1 MELKLNKNYLTI
13 EEIGNIVN
21 QCAEKHTSYECEL
34 IKTVLV
40 AKYCL
45 DYDFNDKDNITIYN
59 ELAGKDFLDNGYF
72 AITNIEVLEDCIR
85 KENSIEQ
92 TFREFLESLNKSIE
106 KGMKKIPKNF
116 DTKEFIKK
124 VEDVVGRKENNK

>member
-1 MELKLNKNYLTI
+1 MELKLKKNYLTI
-13 EEIGNIVN
+13 EEIGTIVN
-21 QCAEKHTSYECEL
+21 QCAEKHTSYEREL

-45 DYDFNDKDNITIYN
+45 DYDFGDKDDVTIYN
-59 ELAGKDFLDNGYF
+59 ELAKKNFLDNGYYT
-72 AITNIEVLEDCIR
+72 ITNICALEDCIR
-85 KENSIEQ
+85 EENSIEQ

-106 KGMKKIPKNF
+106 EGMKKIPKNF

-124 VEDVVGRKENNK
+124 VEEVVGRKENNK

>member
-1 MELKLNKNYLTI
+1 MELKLKKNYLTI

-45 DYDFNDKDNITIYN
+45 DYDFGDKDDVTVYN
-59 ELAGKDFLDNGYF
+59 ELAEKDFIDECYYD
-72 AITNIEVLEDCIR
+72 ITNVYVLENCISE
-85 KENSIEQ
+85 ENSIEQ
-92 TFREFLESLNKSIE
+92 TFREFLEGLNKSIE

-124 VEDVVGRKENNK
+124 VEEVVGRKENNK

>member
-1 MELKLNKNYLTI
+1 MELKLKKNYLTI

-45 DYDFNDKDNITIYN
+45 NYDFSYKDDVTIYN
-59 ELAGKDFLDNGYF
+59 ELAEKDFLDNGYF

-92 TFREFLESLNKSIE
+92 TFRDFLESLNKSIE

-124 VEDVVGRKENNK
+124 VEEAVGRKENNK

>member
-1 MELKLNKNYLTI
+1 MELTLKKNYLTI

-40 AKYCL
+40 AKYCF
-45 DYDFNDKDNITIYN
+45 DYDFRDKDDVTVYN
-59 ELAGKDFLDNGYF
+59 ELAEKIFLIMVILLLQISRF
-72 AITNIEVLEDCIR
+72 LRIVLEKKIALSR
-85 KENSIEQ
+85 LLEN
-92 TFREFLESLNKSIE
+92 FLKVLISQLKRYE
-106 KGMKKIPKNF
+106 KIPKNF

-124 VEDVVGRKENNK
+124 VEEVVGRKENNK

>member
-1 MELKLNKNYLTI
+1 MELTLKKNYLTI

-21 QCAEKHTSYECEL
+21 QCAEKQTSYECEL

-45 DYDFNDKDNITIYN
+45 NYDFSDKDDVTVYN
-59 ELAGKDFLDNGYF
+59 ELAEKDFLDNGYF

-124 VEDVVGRKENNK
+124 VEEAVGRKENNK

>member
-1 MELKLNKNYLTI
+1 MELKLKKNYLTI

-21 QCAEKHTSYECEL
+21 QCTEKHTSYEREL

-45 DYDFNDKDNITIYN
+45 DYDFGDKDDVTVYN
-59 ELAGKDFLDNGYF
+59 ELAEKNFLDNGYY
-72 AITNIEVLEDCIR
+72 AITNICALEDGIR
-85 KENSIEQ
+85 EENSIEQ

-124 VEDVVGRKENNK
+124 VEEVVGRKENNK

>member
-1 MELKLNKNYLTI
+1 MELKLKKNYLTI

-45 DYDFNDKDNITIYN
+45 DYDFGDKDDVTVYN
-59 ELAGKDFLDNGYF
+59 ELAEKNFLDNGYF

-92 TFREFLESLNKSIE
+92 TFRDFLESLNKSIE

-116 DTKEFIKK
+116 DAKEFIKK
-124 VEDVVGRKENNK
+124 VEEVVGRKENNK

>member
-1 MELKLNKNYLTI
+1 MELKLKKNYLTI
-13 EEIGNIVN
+13 EEIGTIAN

-40 AKYCL
+40 SKYCL
-45 DYDFNDKDNITIYN
+45 DYDFGDKDDMTIYN
-59 ELAGKDFLDNGYF
+59 ELAEKDFIDNGYY

-92 TFREFLESLNKSIE
+92 AFRDFFESLNKSIE
-106 KGMKKIPKNF
+106 EGMKKIPKNF

-124 VEDVVGRKENNK
+124 VEEVVGRKENNK

>member
-1 MELKLNKNYLTI
+1 MELKLKKNYLTI

-45 DYDFNDKDNITIYN
+45 NLGVLLI
-59 ELAGKDFLDNGYF
+59 GKQY
-72 AITNIEVLEDCIR
+72 V
-85 KENSIEQ
+85 
-92 TFREFLESLNKSIE
+92 
-106 KGMKKIPKNF
+106 IPSN
-116 DTKEFIKK
+116 
-124 VEDVVGRKENNK
+124 

>member
-1 MELKLNKNYLTI
+1 MELKLKRNYLTI

-45 DYDFNDKDNITIYN
+45 NYDFSYKDDVTIYN
-59 ELAGKDFLDNGYF
+59 ELAEKDFLDNGYF

-92 TFREFLESLNKSIE
+92 TFRDFLESLNKSIE

-124 VEDVVGRKENNK
+124 VEEAVGRKENNK

>member
-1 MELKLNKNYLTI
+1 MELTLKKNYLTI

-40 AKYCL
+40 AKYCFN
-45 DYDFNDKDNITIYN
+45 YDFSDKDDVTVYN
-59 ELAGKDFLDNGYF
+59 ELAEKDFLDNGYF

-92 TFREFLESLNKSIE
+92 TFREFLEGLNKSIE

-124 VEDVVGRKENNK
+124 VEEAVGRKENNK

>member
-1 MELKLNKNYLTI
+1 MELKLKKNYLTI

-45 DYDFNDKDNITIYN
+45 DYDFGDKDDVTVYN
-59 ELAGKDFLDNGYF
+59 ELAEKDFIDECYYY
-72 AITNIEVLEDCIR
+72 ITNVYVLENCISE
-85 KENSIEQ
+85 ENSIEQ
-92 TFREFLESLNKSIE
+92 TFREFLEGLNKSIE

-124 VEDVVGRKENNK
+124 VEEVVGRKENNK

>member
-1 MELKLNKNYLTI
+1 MELTLKKNYLTI

-21 QCAEKHTSYECEL
+21 QCVEKHTSYECEL

-40 AKYCL
+40 AKYCF
-45 DYDFNDKDNITIYN
+45 DYNFGDKDDVTVYN
-59 ELAGKDFLDNGYF
+59 ELAEKNFLDNGYF

-92 TFREFLESLNKSIE
+92 TFRDFLGSLNKSIE

-124 VEDVVGRKENNK
+124 VEEAVGRKENNK

>member
-1 MELKLNKNYLTI
+1 MELKLKKNYLTI

-45 DYDFNDKDNITIYN
+45 DYDFGDKDDVTVYN
-59 ELAGKDFLDNGYF
+59 ELAEKDFIDECYYD
-72 AITNIEVLEDCIR
+72 ITNVCVLEDCIR
-85 KENSIEQ
+85 EENSIEQ
-92 TFREFLESLNKSIE
+92 TFREFLEGLNKSIE

-124 VEDVVGRKENNK
+124 VEEVVGRKENNK

>member
-1 MELKLNKNYLTI
+1 MELTLKKNYLAI

-21 QCAEKHTSYECEL
+21 QCAEKQTSYECEL

-45 DYDFNDKDNITIYN
+45 NYDFSDKDDVTVYN
-59 ELAGKDFLDNGYF
+59 ELAEKNFLDNGYF

-124 VEDVVGRKENNK
+124 VEEAVGRKENNK